1 MIKLALLFLAFT
13 IVLSQEALQFE
24 IYKSFANDP

>member
-13 IVLSQEALQFE
+13 IVLSQEVLQFE